1 MDVDPNGLLELA
13 LEGAHRAGELLLE
26 RFQGPALGVSS
37 KSTHTDLVSDAD
49 RSSEALLMELITSRR
64 PRDGI
69 YAEEGG
75 KGAAESDLLWLIDP
89 LDGTVNFLFRIPTW
103 SVSIAV
109 EDKVGGVVG
118 VVHDPN
124 RQETF
129 TATRGGGAYLNG
141 APIKVRE
148 RTDASKA
155 LIGTGFSY
163 DAKMRSVQAQ
173 VLTRVIPHVRDVR
186 RPGSAALDLSY
197 VACGRLDGFYEHTM
211 EAYDKA
217 AGTLLIQEAG
227 GVVSSLQAP
236 YGLTPGVIAAA
247 PSLHEQLSRLV
258 LAEEE

>member
-1 MDVDPNGLLELA
+1 MGVELDGLLELA
-13 LEGAHRAGELLLE
+13 LEGARRAGELLLE
-26 RFQGPALGVSS
+26 RFEGPVLGVSS

-49 RSSEALLMELITSRR
+49 RSSEALLIELFTSKR
-64 PRDGI
+64 PRDAI

-75 KGAAESDLLWLIDP
+75 KGASDSDLRWVIDP
-89 LDGTVNFLFRIPTW
+89 LDGTVNYLFRIPTW

-109 EDKVGGVVG
+109 EDKRGGVVG

-124 RQETF
+124 RNETF

-141 APIKVRE
+141 AQISVRD

-163 DAKMRSVQAQ
+163 DAKVRAVQAH
-173 VLTRVIPHVRDVR
+173 VLTRVLPHVRDVR
-186 RPGSAALDLSY
+186 RAGSAALDLSY

-217 AGTLLIQEAG
+217 AGVLMIQEAG
-227 GVVSSLQAP
+227 GVVSSLPAP
-236 YGLTPGVIAAA
+236 YGLTAGVIAAA
-247 PSLHEQLSRLV
+247 PSLHERLSKLV
-258 LAEEE
+258 LDKE

>member
-1 MDVDPNGLLELA
+1 MGVEQDGLLELA
-13 LEGAHRAGELLLE
+13 LEGAQRAGELLLE
-26 RFQGPALGVSS
+26 RFEGPALGVSS

-49 RSSEALLMELITSRR
+49 RSSEALLMELITSKR
-64 PRDGI
+64 PRDRI

-75 KGAAESDLLWLIDP
+75 KGASESDLRWVIDP
-89 LDGTVNFLFRIPTW
+89 LDGTVNYLFRIPTW

-109 EDKVGGVVG
+109 EDGRGGLVG

-124 RQETF
+124 RNETF
-129 TATRGGGAYLNG
+129 TAVRDGGAYLNG
-141 APIKVRE
+141 ALISVRE
-148 RTDASKA
+148 QTDASKA

-163 DAKMRSVQAQ
+163 DAKVRAVQAQ

-217 AGTLLIQEAG
+217 AGVLLIQEAG
-227 GVVSSLQAP
+227 GVVGDLPAP
-236 YGLTPGVIAAA
+236 FGLSPGVIAAGSA
-247 PSLHEQLSRLV
+247 LHEQLSKLV
-258 LAEEE
+258 LDEE